1 MLSIDDTSKTALLL
15 LVGAAIFEL
24 GREMREC
31 GPDLSE
37 LRQADDSNR
46 HELKQMLIDGNV
58 HTAILVTGV
67 SIISIWATGSLT
79 PALILI
85 LVFLGLL
92 WCHHDLLKAP
102 AVTN

>member
-1 MLSIDDTSKTALLL
+1 MPDLNETSKTALLL

-46 HELKQMLIDGNV
+46 HEMKQRLIDGNV
-58 HTAILVTGV
+58 HTAILVGGV
-67 SIISIWATGSLT
+67 SIVSIWATGSLV
-79 PALILI
+79 PALILV
-85 LVFLGLL
+85 LVYLGLL
-92 WCHHDLLKAP
+92 WSHHDLLNAP
-102 AVTN
+102 PVTT